1 MSLNLHSPSVRYP
14 LGVVALVLAVF
25 ALRIAAE
32 ALVTGFVEG
41 RSWLPTVGT
50 VGQTVS
56 LLLLAVNVVAFLV
69 VPAAAFYLGHRHG
82 RATA

>member
-14 LGVVALVLAVF
+14 LGVVALVLGVF

-32 ALVTGFVEG
+32 VLVTSIVEG
-41 RSWLPTVGT
+41 GSWLPTLGT

-56 LLLLAVNVVAFLV
+56 LVLLAVNVVAFV
-69 VPAAAFYLGHRHG
+69 GVPAAAFYLGHRHG